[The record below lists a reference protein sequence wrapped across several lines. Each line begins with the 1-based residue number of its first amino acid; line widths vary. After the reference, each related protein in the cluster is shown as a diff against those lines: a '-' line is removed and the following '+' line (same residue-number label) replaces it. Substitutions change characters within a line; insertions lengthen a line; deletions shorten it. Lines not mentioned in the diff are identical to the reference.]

1 MADTIP
7 SEFRTF
13 VRETAVR
20 AFDQLSER
28 LEDLETPLRAIMRG
42 WARLSSSQKETLFD
56 RLIDMAQVS
65 PEPKPAAR
73 KNTREAIKRYDPEEV
88 ARTLP
93 KAKPKKAKAKAAK
106 AAKAKPKPKK
116 KPAAA
121 KNTDS

>member
-7 SEFRTF
+7 SEFRAF
-13 VRETAVR
+13 IRETGVR

-28 LEDLETPLRAIMRG
+28 LDELDTPLRAIMRG
-42 WARLSSSQKETLFD
+42 WSRLSSSQKGI
-56 RLIDMAQVS
+56 LIDHAIDHAQVT
-65 PEPKPAAR
+65 PEPKPAPR
-73 KNTREAIKRYDPEEV
+73 KSTREAMKRYDPEEV

-106 AAKAKPKPKK
+106 AKPKAKK

-121 KNTDS
+121 KS